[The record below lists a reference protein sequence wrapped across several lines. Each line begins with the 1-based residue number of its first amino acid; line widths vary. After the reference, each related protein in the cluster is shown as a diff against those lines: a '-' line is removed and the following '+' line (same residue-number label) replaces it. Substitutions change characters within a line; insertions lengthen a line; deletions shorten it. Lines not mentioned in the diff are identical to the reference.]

1 LPASSILLDSCD
13 PSGRNAA
20 SGCPPFAAHALGV
33 RFITRA
39 FIEGIMVRQ
48 LRSLTLLE
56 LQAGIALLVIIA
68 GVLVPAVRQLAGT
81 LGL

>member
-1 LPASSILLDSCD
+1 
-13 PSGRNAA
+13 
-20 SGCPPFAAHALGV
+20 
-33 RFITRA
+33 
-39 FIEGIMVRQ
+39 MVRQ